1 MDEKV
6 VPCCPQCGS
15 EAVVLGKLAQLEWFR
30 CRNCGAARCGF
41 CVEDEFKQEEQ

>member
-6 VPCCPQCGS
+6 VPCCPQCGG
-15 EAVVLGKLAQLEWFR
+15 EAVVLGKLAKLEWFR
-30 CRNCGAARCGF
+30 CRNCGAEF